1 MFTITVYYI
10 IVFFVIVNNYFT
22 LLFTHEHFIFT
33 CLMAYNN
40 HGKEIEVTCLMA
52 YNKH

>member
-22 LLFTHEHFIFT
+22 LLFTHEHFILILEFVSKYV
-33 CLMAYNN
+33 LNIYLPN
-40 HGKEIEVTCLMA
+40 GL
-52 YNKH
+52 